1 MHIVGGGLF
10 SKSRFHSGLS
20 LKADNGGH
28 PRCDTQLPAACCPGA
43 LHAAVC
49 KQASSQRPVLS
60 AQTMQ
65 RYSARINAFIL
76 LQTYY
81 NSRRGVSQAF
91 DSPARLVLH
100 WAKMQPGGFI
110 MQLITERL
118 FLIPLQPDGMR
129 ALLARTTDPELI
141 QPYTD
146 MLNLS
151 LAHPEQWVWYTAWG
165 LYQNDSG
172 DWQATSASRACPK
185 TASRKLAAAFCRNM
199 NIRATPPRLS
209 APPAAGPSNSPASP
223 PSRPRRPDHAAS
235 QAVLHR
241 VGFVP
246 TGTVGAEGRGL
257 FCAKSLD
264 SIAKSALSPLHLPQL
279 VP

>member
-146 MLNLS
+146 MLDLS
-151 LAHPEQWVWYTAWG
+151 LVHPEQWVWYTAWG

-172 DWQATSASRACPK
+172 DWVGDLCFKGLPENGQPEIGCGLLPEYEHQGYATEAVRAACRWAFEQPGV
-185 TASRKLAAAFCRNM
+185 TAVEAETA
-199 NIRATPPRLS
+199 
-209 APPAAGPSNSPASP
+209 
-223 PSRPRRPDHAAS
+223 PDHAAS

-246 TGTVGAEGRGL
+246 TGTVGAEGPRFIL
-257 FCAKSLD
+257 RQK
-264 SIAKSALSPLHLPQL
+264 P
-279 VP
+279 

>member
-1 MHIVGGGLF
+1 
-10 SKSRFHSGLS
+10 
-20 LKADNGGH
+20 
-28 PRCDTQLPAACCPGA
+28 
-43 LHAAVC
+43 
-49 KQASSQRPVLS
+49 
-60 AQTMQ
+60 
-65 RYSARINAFIL
+65 
-76 LQTYY
+76 
-81 NSRRGVSQAF
+81 
-91 DSPARLVLH
+91 
-100 WAKMQPGGFI
+100 

-172 DWQATSASRACPK
+172 DWVGDLCFKGLPENGQPEIGYGLLPEYEHQGYATEAVRAACRWAFEQPGV
-185 TASRKLAAAFCRNM
+185 TAVEAETA
-199 NIRATPPRLS
+199 
-209 APPAAGPSNSPASP
+209 
-223 PSRPRRPDHAAS
+223 PDHAAS

-246 TGTVGAEGRGL
+246 TGTWARKGRGL

-264 SIAKSALSPLHLPQL
+264 SIAKSALSPFTSPSTCAIIYFNIAVCVFNGLAASANCISQICCYP
-279 VP
+279 

>member
-1 MHIVGGGLF
+1 
-10 SKSRFHSGLS
+10 
-20 LKADNGGH
+20 
-28 PRCDTQLPAACCPGA
+28 
-43 LHAAVC
+43 
-49 KQASSQRPVLS
+49 
-60 AQTMQ
+60 MQ

-91 DSPARLVLH
+91 DSPAGLCYTGQKCSPEVLSCSLS
-100 WAKMQPGGFI
+100 PNVF
-110 MQLITERL
+110 

-146 MLNLS
+146 MLDLS

-165 LYQNDSG
+165 LYQNDSRRLVG
-172 DWQATSASRACPK
+172 DLCFKGLPENGQPEIGYGLLPEYEHQGYATEAVRAACRWAFEQPGV
-185 TASRKLAAAFCRNM
+185 TAVEAETDPIML
-199 NIRATPPRLS
+199 
-209 APPAAGPSNSPASP
+209 
-223 PSRPRRPDHAAS
+223 PRRRCCTGW
-235 QAVLHR
+235 VLFR
-241 VGFVP
+241 PGLW
-246 TGTVGAEGRGL
+246 ARKGRGL

-264 SIAKSALSPLHLPQL
+264 FIAKSALSPLHLPQL

>member
-1 MHIVGGGLF
+1 
-10 SKSRFHSGLS
+10 
-20 LKADNGGH
+20 
-28 PRCDTQLPAACCPGA
+28 
-43 LHAAVC
+43 
-49 KQASSQRPVLS
+49 
-60 AQTMQ
+60 
-65 RYSARINAFIL
+65 
-76 LQTYY
+76 
-81 NSRRGVSQAF
+81 
-91 DSPARLVLH
+91 
-100 WAKMQPGGFI
+100 

-146 MLNLS
+146 MLDLS

-172 DWQATSASRACPK
+172 DWVGDLCFKGLPENGQP
-185 TASRKLAAAFCRNM
+185 KLAAAFCRNM

-223 PSRPRRPDHAAS
+223 PSRPRLTPAIPPRRRCCTGWGSCRPGLWA
-235 QAVLHR
+235 R
-241 VGFVP
+241 K
-246 TGTVGAEGRGL
+246 GRGL

-264 SIAKSALSPLHLPQL
+264 SIAKSALSPFTSPATCAIIYFNIAVCVFNGLAASANCISQICCYP
-279 VP
+279 